1 MSFLSS
7 SRTNNEGESS
17 RGEGGVRSFL
27 SSIVEKKQDKYHP
40 LNHYTQDKHKEE
52 IEEDEL
58 SPYKSINFSGDEEEE
73 EESSIIDPINKDFC
87 FFDSLTKKWVNFED
101 FSEVPS
107 VYDESVNHPS
117 LRMWDESL
125 SKIEEVTEC
134 STGRGVESKQRFIL
148 PLNSSLPRVAPT
160 KTNFLKFIWNEPAA
174 INHIYPRLNRTLP
187 SSRRSSI
194 DESVESFPINYS
206 KSSYNSNVVNNIIG
220 GGVVS
225 GGKITRGSR
234 PPGGSYHNSPAL
246 ERRRKKTKAYQNFS
260 RSASSNL
267 NKNKSYSSG
276 NISVK
281 SDYSHVQSKV
291 KAYIKS
297 IKDLPKKPDDFSS
310 FQTGKKSLSMSNLSS
325 SRYFPSTSGVGGQ
338 YPLNSSSSNIAAS
351 NLKSFLSYANLDE
364 MTITV
369 NKYNA
374 KSADNLNSKSKFDTS
389 RISRLLDNISDEEAM
404 EEVIDS
410 AAEDDEIVI
419 DVENILSLA
428 LNERRDKQEAK
439 KVLSQL
445 QTNYDR
451 LQRKYAE
458 AENTIDKLRFAS
470 TPTLPKDF
478 LNYTS
483 THNTSSNNSS
493 SIKLNNEDLLS
504 GISNPRVSSPINQK
518 EKYEITKQALVDIQ
532 DQLYG
537 LEILSDTLDPKE
549 KESAMEDVR
558 RSFHSILVNF
568 DNQRGSGLNEG
579 SKSDSDMVELL
590 KQIGKKLY
598 VKEPKVPPIPN
609 EKQKEFLDPFEK
621 VSNWKTTS
629 ASGSPTPRIDSVS
642 SYAGNTPSKPISKI
656 ADILLRQQNND
667 FDSGCCPGSERSVRS
682 KESHYR
688 HKNPDGT
695 RLLPYNNYFKK
706 KSHPSSSII
715 ESSSTTT
722 SIQEEEDDDEVQ
734 SSTSKRQIKRVD
746 TDLSSSEEE
755 EEEDPSSNRQPK
767 VLVQQINQDINEL
780 PAIPG
785 DIFVV
790 DESQLRP
797 PSSSSRRSLS
807 SLHFA
812 AVSSS
817 SPPVSPGGTRRV
829 PPGSGPWISPLH
841 SRYLSQS
848 QSLRRCGHIG
858 QVRKKFDSE
867 DTAEDVSM
875 DDREIRRIE
884 FERRRKSKLTKRRS
898 RENILAD
905 SEFVEDG
912 RDITGEG
919 ERRIFIPKLK
929 IEDLWTDRTGEEDN
943 IEDEKEGFSSSA
955 SSSNP
960 NNVALSTLKEGKK
973 KPNKEIKELLRSLE
987 HANKMATKLKER
999 SEEML
1004 TVLKSEM
1011 ASSNSNNNSNSNL
1024 SANPSSNFSEATIL
1038 LER

>member
-1 MSFLSS
+1 
-7 SRTNNEGESS
+7 
-17 RGEGGVRSFL
+17 
-27 SSIVEKKQDKYHP
+27 
-40 LNHYTQDKHKEE
+40 
-52 IEEDEL
+52 
-58 SPYKSINFSGDEEEE
+58 
-73 EESSIIDPINKDFC
+73 
-87 FFDSLTKKWVNFED
+87 
-101 FSEVPS
+101 
-107 VYDESVNHPS
+107 
-117 LRMWDESL
+117 
-125 SKIEEVTEC
+125 
-134 STGRGVESKQRFIL
+134 
-148 PLNSSLPRVAPT
+148 
-160 KTNFLKFIWNEPAA
+160 
-174 INHIYPRLNRTLP
+174 
-187 SSRRSSI
+187 
-194 DESVESFPINYS
+194 
-206 KSSYNSNVVNNIIG
+206 
-220 GGVVS
+220 
-225 GGKITRGSR
+225 
-234 PPGGSYHNSPAL
+234 
-246 ERRRKKTKAYQNFS
+246 
-260 RSASSNL
+260 
-267 NKNKSYSSG
+267 
-276 NISVK
+276 
-281 SDYSHVQSKV
+281 
-291 KAYIKS
+291 
-297 IKDLPKKPDDFSS
+297 
-310 FQTGKKSLSMSNLSS
+310 MSNLSS
-325 SRYFPSTSGVGGQ
+325 SRYFPSTSAVGGQ

-458 AENTIDKLRFAS
+458 AENTIDKLRFGTAATHSSNSSINKAS

-598 VKEPKVPPIPN
+598 VKEPKVPHIPN

-780 PAIPG
+780 RSLFEDHREEMMWLVSQENKKDELNSHNVKKNPAAIPG

>member
-1 MSFLSS
+1 MMSFLSS

-148 PLNSSLPRVAPT
+148 PLNSSTTSSSRNNNNHNSSNNPNNSSSNNRNSSHRPIIVSTPSSSVSSSPFDKSASPSSLRRQISS
-160 KTNFLKFIWNEPAA
+160 NSSGNEPAA

-246 ERRRKKTKAYQNFS
+246 ERRRKKSVIPTASTSTPLSTRQNRSQSISNFS

-310 FQTGKKSLSMSNLSS
+310 FQAGKKSLSMSNLSS

-458 AENTIDKLRFAS
+458 AENTIDKLRFGTAATHSSNSSINKAS

-568 DNQRGSGLNEG
+568 DNQVRGRNGL
-579 SKSDSDMVELL
+579 M
-590 KQIGKKLY
+590 
-598 VKEPKVPPIPN
+598 
-609 EKQKEFLDPFEK
+609 
-621 VSNWKTTS
+621 
-629 ASGSPTPRIDSVS
+629 
-642 SYAGNTPSKPISKI
+642 
-656 ADILLRQQNND
+656 
-667 FDSGCCPGSERSVRS
+667 
-682 KESHYR
+682 
-688 HKNPDGT
+688 
-695 RLLPYNNYFKK
+695 
-706 KSHPSSSII
+706 
-715 ESSSTTT
+715 
-722 SIQEEEDDDEVQ
+722 
-734 SSTSKRQIKRVD
+734 
-746 TDLSSSEEE
+746 
-755 EEEDPSSNRQPK
+755 
-767 VLVQQINQDINEL
+767 
-780 PAIPG
+780 
-785 DIFVV
+785 
-790 DESQLRP
+790 
-797 PSSSSRRSLS
+797 
-807 SLHFA
+807 
-812 AVSSS
+812 
-817 SPPVSPGGTRRV
+817 
-829 PPGSGPWISPLH
+829 
-841 SRYLSQS
+841 
-848 QSLRRCGHIG
+848 
-858 QVRKKFDSE
+858 
-867 DTAEDVSM
+867 
-875 DDREIRRIE
+875 
-884 FERRRKSKLTKRRS
+884 
-898 RENILAD
+898 
-905 SEFVEDG
+905 
-912 RDITGEG
+912 
-919 ERRIFIPKLK
+919 
-929 IEDLWTDRTGEEDN
+929 
-943 IEDEKEGFSSSA
+943 
-955 SSSNP
+955 
-960 NNVALSTLKEGKK
+960 
-973 KPNKEIKELLRSLE
+973 
-987 HANKMATKLKER
+987 
-999 SEEML
+999 
-1004 TVLKSEM
+1004 
-1011 ASSNSNNNSNSNL
+1011 
-1024 SANPSSNFSEATIL
+1024 
-1038 LER
+1038 